1 MATESPHKL
10 LVRLLLS
17 MFNVSELER
26 IVRSMFEEDLAQH
39 LPRNASPI
47 ETVDKLVTLLG
58 HHGLLTREFFD
69 GLIAERSRRADEID
83 RVAAIVLAAPANSSP
98 HTPRPAAPSRDLDF
112 IVFTALP
119 LETEAVLGHL
129 EGSADHPLSSGTI
142 VELAALRGSQRRVG
156 VVEIGAGNFNAAMI
170 VGDAITGLRPRALL
184 FVGVAG
190 GIKDVSLGDVVASTK
205 VYGYESGKETD
216 EGFQPRPDVGESS
229 FRLVQRARADGRR
242 KHWHRHL
249 GQATPTA
256 PAVHVAPI
264 AAGEKVVASRRSDL
278 YKFLRHN
285 YGDAVAVEMEGRGF
299 LAAAHMHRVDAMVI
313 RGISDMVDEHKQQ
326 RDREGWQPRAAA
338 HAAAFAAELMANL
351 AFE

>member
-1 MATESPHKL
+1 MATESPHQL

-17 MFNVSELER
+17 MFGVSELER
-26 IVRSMFEEDLAQH
+26 IVQGMFDEDLTQH

-47 ETVDKLVTLLG
+47 TTVDALVTLLEQKAM
-58 HHGLLTREFFD
+58 LTRDFFD

-83 RVAAIVLAAPANSSP
+83 RVAARFLAAPSKSSP
-98 HTPRPAAPSRDLDF
+98 QPPRAVSASRDLDF

-119 LETEAVLGHL
+119 LETVAVLGHL
-129 EGSADHPLSSGTI
+129 ESDADHPLTSGTI
-142 VELAALRGSQRRVG
+142 VELGTLRASQRRVG

-170 VGDAITGLRPRALL
+170 VGDAIAGLRPRALL

-190 GIKDVSLGDVVASTK
+190 GIKDVALGDVVASTK

-229 FRLVQRARADGRR
+229 FRLVQRARTDGRR
-242 KHWHRHL
+242 KNWHRHL
-249 GQATPTA
+249 DQVTTPA
-256 PAVHVAPI
+256 PTVHIAPI
-264 AAGEKVVASRRSDL
+264 AAGEKVVASRRTVL

-326 RDREGWQPRAAA
+326 LDSEGWQPRAAA
-338 HAAAFAAELMANL
+338 HAAAFAAELMANV
-351 AFE
+351 AF